1 MKAENASVLLFVI
14 PLITHTHTMLCLS
27 LPQVTKILFN
37 HNIHE
42 TSVDCVGMT
51 LASSFRELKKS
62 GNIKGD
68 PVPEI

>member
-1 MKAENASVLLFVI
+1 MKAENASVLLFLI
-14 PLITHTHTMLCLS
+14 PLIPLAQTMLYLS
-27 LPQVTKILFN
+27 LPQVTKISFN

-42 TSVDCVGMT
+42 ASVDCVGMT
-51 LASSFRELKKS
+51 LAASFRELRES